1 MPASCFFVV
10 GGTSGIGLETAHELR
25 RRGDHVMV
33 GGRGLANR
41 RDDANFIPVDVTEEV
56 SVRLAAQSVSTLCE
70 GRLNGLVYSVGMA
83 RPPVPIEA
91 FDPLAFEMV
100 HRTNVIGALL
110 VLKYLFPS
118 LRAARGRVVIVNSV
132 SAHIGSRLSGID
144 YTMSKAALSGMVRQL
159 ALQWAPDGVLINSVF
174 PGMTRTP
181 MLLKKAVS
189 PRLNHGSR
197 LAGWLFRRRSREP
210 SVFCCRRVI
219 HTSPGV
225 E

>member
-1 MPASCFFVV
+1 
-10 GGTSGIGLETAHELR
+10 
-25 RRGDHVMV
+25 MV

-181 MLLKKAVS
+181 MLAGALEKSSLAAVES
-189 PRLNHGSR
+189 RIPLGRVALPEEVARAICFLLSEGNTYITGSGIDVSGG
-197 LAGWLFRRRSREP
+197 LYLSG
-210 SVFCCRRVI
+210 
-219 HTSPGV
+219 
-225 E
+225 